1 MIVLDTNVVSEL
13 MRPTPD
19 PAVVAWF
26 SGLDRSAVFLNAVTN
41 YEIRFGIERLQ
52 NGQRKDRLF
61 STWSALLITF
71 LPGQVLPLDHD
82 AAEQAALFKAF
93 LIARGGN
100 RDICDLLISG
110 IAVRHGATIATRNVR
125 HFEGLQI
132 DIIDPWAA
140 S

>member
-52 NGQRKDRLF
+52 NGERKDRLF
-61 STWSALLITF
+61 STWSALLTTF
-71 LPGQVLPLDHD
+71 LPGQVLSLDHD
-82 AAEQAALFKAF
+82 AAEQAALIKAI

-132 DIIDPWAA
+132 DIIDPWAV